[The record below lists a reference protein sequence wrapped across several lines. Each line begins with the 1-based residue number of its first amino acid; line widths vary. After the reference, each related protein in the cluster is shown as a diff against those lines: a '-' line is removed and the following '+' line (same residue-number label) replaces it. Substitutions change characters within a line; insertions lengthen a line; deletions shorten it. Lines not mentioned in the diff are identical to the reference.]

1 MKKASYEGQ
10 PPFSLPTK
18 PLLIVLSG
26 PSGAGKD
33 ALLTKMK
40 ESGYPLEYITTVTTR
55 AQRAE
60 EKDNVDYHFISTGK
74 FQEMLKNNE
83 LLEWANVYGNWY
95 GVPKEP
101 IKQALERGRDTIV
114 KVDTQGAATIK
125 KIMPEAVFIFLM
137 PPSREEL
144 ATRLKQRHTESPSDL
159 ALRIK
164 TVEEEIKQ
172 LPLFDYIVV
181 NKQDTIDL
189 AVSDITAIIAA
200 EKSVPPRP
208 SVVIMPSSAV
218 SATKPEIIRVYPCSR
233 RGKRVC

>member
-1 MKKASYEGQ
+1 MKKASYESQ
-10 PPFSLPTK
+10 PPLSLPTK

-40 ESGYPLEYITTVTTR
+40 ESGYPLKYITTVTTR
-55 AQRAE
+55 AQRAGE
-60 EKDNVDYHFISTGK
+60 RDNVDYHFISTGK

-95 GVPKEP
+95 GVPKQP
-101 IKQALERGRDTIV
+101 VKQALERGQDTIV

-125 KIMPEAVFIFLM
+125 KIVPEAVFIFLT
-137 PPSREEL
+137 PPSREDL
-144 ATRLKQRHTESPSDL
+144 ITRLKQRHTESPSDL

-172 LPLFDYIVV
+172 LPLFDYIVA
-181 NKQDTIDL
+181 NKQDKIDL
-189 AVSDITAIIAA
+189 AASEIKAIITA
-200 EKSVPPRP
+200 EKCRVNPR
-208 SVVIMPSSAV
+208 
-218 SATKPEIIRVYPCSR
+218 EITL
-233 RGKRVC
+233 